1 MGYNLDMLKVKNLIS
16 GYDGMEVLRGTDLQ
30 IKPSEIVAII
40 GPNGSGKSTL
50 LKSVFNLADIYEG
63 KILFKDRDITSLP
76 THDLIREGISFV
88 PQGRQVFSDMTV
100 LENLEMGAFIFT
112 DKELVKRNIKDIF
125 QKFPFL
131 AEKKKHNASTL
142 SGGQQQ
148 ILSIARALIQNPQ
161 LLLLDE
167 PSLGLSPIAMK
178 DVFEK
183 IVEINKEGITIVIVE
198 QNAKQAVSIATR
210 TYVLEDGKVALE
222 GGREILEDDRI
233 RNIYFGGR

>member
-1 MGYNLDMLKVKNLIS
+1 MLKVTSLKS
-16 GYDGMEVLRGTDLQ
+16 GYNEMEILRGVDVVVR
-30 IKPSEIVAII
+30 PGEIVAII
-40 GPNGSGKSTL
+40 GPNGSGKSTF
-50 LKSVFNLADIYEG
+50 LKSIFNLADIYDG
-63 KILFKDRDITSLP
+63 KILFKDRDITSLL
-76 THDLIREGISFV
+76 TYDLIREGISFV

-112 DKELVKRNIKDIF
+112 DKELIKRNIKDIF

-178 DVFEK
+178 EVFEK
-183 IVEINKEGITIVIVE
+183 IVEINKEGIAIVIVE
-198 QNAKQAVSIATR
+198 QNAKRAVGIASR
-210 TYVLEDGKVALE
+210 TYVLEDGKVALQ
-222 GGREILEDDRI
+222 GGREILENDRI
-233 RNIYFGGR
+233 KNIYFGGSV